1 MKKYICP
8 LMSSAINQVECTTQ
22 CALFLKEGNN
32 ATCSININAL
42 HTLEIEKKLDLLSR
56 NNRS

>member
-1 MKKYICP
+1 MIFICP
-8 LMSSAINQVECTTQ
+8 LMSSATNKVPCVTN
-22 CALFLKEGNN
+22 CALFIKEGNN

>member
-1 MKKYICP
+1 MIFICP
-8 LMSSAINQVECTTQ
+8 LMSSATNKVPCITN
-22 CALFLKEGNN
+22 CALFIKEGNN

-42 HTLEIEKKLDLLSR
+42 HTLEIEKQLKLLSS

>member
-1 MKKYICP
+1 
-8 LMSSAINQVECTTQ
+8 MSSATNKVPCVTN
-22 CALFLKEGNN
+22 CALFIKEGNN

-42 HTLEIEKKLDLLSR
+42 HTLEIENKLDLLSR